1 MNPEILMIASAGIIS
16 FIGIVHMVLTFWGTK
31 HLPRDRSLVDAMA
44 NTAPEITTQT
54 TIWKMWIGFNVSHSI
69 CLLLFGLTY
78 IYLVL
83 VHSEVLFQSL
93 FLKVLGTC
101 MLAGYVIL
109 ARLFWFIGPLAAI
122 SLSLILFLSSIIVA
136 WAV

>member
-31 HLPRDRSLVDAMA
+31 HLPRDRSLADAMA

-93 FLKVLGTC
+93 FLKVLGTS